1 MTIGDVRLVLEGL
14 GLCRGGRPGD
24 GDAEARAISGF
35 AYDSRRVL
43 PGMVFVGITGE
54 RFNGSAFAPDALAQ
68 GAAAIVSDQ
77 PAPASVS
84 VPWIHVADARLA
96 LAHLAAAFHG
106 HPSRALRVVG
116 ITGTNGKT
124 TTSYLVRAV
133 LEQAGWPCGLVG
145 TVHYSVGADLFDAPR
160 TTPEALDLQA
170 LFRRMADAGARACAM
185 EVSSHALALRRVEA
199 TRFAAAVFTN
209 LTQDHLDFHGDMDR
223 YFAAKRLLFDML
235 PAGAPAVVNIDDAR
249 GPALAAE
256 CPTVVS
262 YGLSPLAAVHPGPVE
277 PSLAGLAFDAF
288 TPAGRIAIRSR
299 LAGRFNLYN
308 LLAAIA
314 AGVALG
320 VPADAIAGGLAA
332 LRAVP
337 GRLQI
342 VSEPD
347 DDLVV
352 IVDYAHTDDALA
364 NVLEAV
370 RPLAA
375 GRVVVVFGCG
385 GDRDRRKRPLMG
397 AVAARLADVV
407 IATSDNPRSEDPE
420 QILDDIERGVAGAE
434 APRWMRRADRRE
446 AIDGAILGAAPS
458 DVVVVAGKGHER
470 YQIVGDRVLPF
481 DDVDV
486 ARAALARRRLAGRRP
501 A

>member
-1 MTIGDVRLVLEGL
+1 MTIADLRHVLDGL
-14 GLCRGGRPGD
+14 GMLQGGDPGAA
-24 GDAEARAISGF
+24 DARVLTGF
-35 AYDSRRVL
+35 AYDSRRVT
-43 PGMVFVGITGE
+43 PGAVFVAITGE
-54 RFNGSAFAPDALAQ
+54 RFNGATFAPEAIGL
-68 GAAAIVSDQ
+68 GAAAVVSDQ
-77 PAPASVS
+77 PAPGPQS
-84 VPWIHVADARLA
+84 VPWMHVRDARLA
-96 LAHLAAAFHG
+96 LAHLSAAFYG

-133 LEQAGWPCGLVG
+133 LERGGWPCGLVG
-145 TVHYSVGADLFDAPR
+145 TVHYSVGADLVEAPR

-170 LFRRMADAGARACAM
+170 LFRRMADAGAHACAM
-185 EVSSHALALRRVEA
+185 EVSSHALALRRVDA
-199 TRFAAAVFTN
+199 THFAAAVFTN

-235 PAGAPAVVNIDDAR
+235 PAGAPAIVNIDDPC

-256 CPTVVS
+256 CPRVVS
-262 YGLSPLAAVHPGPVE
+262 YGLSALAAVHPGPVS
-277 PSLAGLAFDAF
+277 PSLEGLAFEAM
-288 TPAGRIAIRSR
+288 TPAGPIAIRSR

-308 LLAAIA
+308 LLAAVA
-314 AGVALG
+314 TGVALD
-320 VPADAIAGGLAA
+320 VPAEAIAGGLAA

-342 VSEPD
+342 VSEPGD
-347 DDLVV
+347 DVVV

-370 RPLAA
+370 RPMTA
-375 GRVVVVFGCG
+375 GRLVTVFGCG
-385 GDRDRRKRPLMG
+385 GDRDRKKRPLMG

-407 IATSDNPRSEDPE
+407 IVTSDNPRSEHPE
-420 QILDDIERGVAGAE
+420 RILDDIERGVPDAA
-434 APRWMRRADRRE
+434 APRWTREADRRE
-446 AIDGAILGAAPS
+446 AITRAVLDAAPS

-470 YQIVGDRVLPF
+470 YQIIGDRVLPF

-486 ARAALARRRLAGRRP
+486 AQAALTRRRLAGGAR